1 MNRQMKKNSLKKLAS
16 LVGVASISA
25 FFSFPAFAL
34 INPSNNISNT
44 VTSGNELLAQN
55 QPGSDNSPTPRTNT
69 DDRAMPTG
77 GQNPESMP
85 TGGQNPG
92 SMQAP
97 TAAPTNT
104 NTPETVPSLPPEKT
118 TTGNKPGVAGET
130 SLQRGSWFCL
140 NNPNPQCGG

>member
-1 MNRQMKKNSLKKLAS
+1 MKKNSLKKLAS

-77 GQNPESMP
+77 GQNSESMP

-104 NTPETVPSLPPEKT
+104 NTPGTLPSLPPEKT

>member
-69 DDRAMPTG
+69 DDR
-77 GQNPESMP
+77 SMP
-85 TGGQNPG
+85 TGGQNQEG
-92 SMQAP
+92 MQTP

-104 NTPETVPSLPPEKT
+104 NTPGTVPSLPPEKT

-130 SLQRGSWFCL
+130 SLQRGSWYCL